1 VQYLKHCLNPTVI
14 AGLVVVAAAIWV
26 FAPDAFT
33 AALPVLV
40 VAVCPLS
47 MAAMLLLMRDSGQD
61 TSTGSVTAE
70 PSLTAAPQL
79 VGRPAGA
86 EIAALRAQVADL
98 QAQLAAAARRAGPA
112 GDAADPT
119 EQQRPTNRVPGRSGR
134 QFVWR
139 HRRRAGPQRA
149 ASTSVATADRPGGV
163 PDHPDSTTPTA
174 EPDVL
179 TGLSVS
185 LDSPIRSN

>member
-1 VQYLKHCLNPTVI
+1 MQYLKHCLNPTVI

-70 PSLTAAPQL
+70 SSPQPRSWS
-79 VGRPAGA
+79 GDPQGA

-112 GDAADPT
+112 GDAADPA
-119 EQQRPTNRVPGRSGR
+119 PGPMA
-134 QFVWR
+134 
-139 HRRRAGPQRA
+139 RR
-149 ASTSVATADRPGGV
+149 
-163 PDHPDSTTPTA
+163 
-174 EPDVL
+174 
-179 TGLSVS
+179 
-185 LDSPIRSN
+185 